1 MYSDKYKIRLPG
13 EVLADLEEAAA
24 AAPQACSVAPPKKRR
39 HLKPFTGKKS
49 EKPSPEIE
57 EILAAV
63 QSPAN

>member
-1 MYSDKYKIRLPG
+1 MNSDKYKIRLPG

-24 AAPQACSVAPPKKRR
+24 APQACSVKPPKRY
-39 HLKPFTGKKS
+39 LKPFTGKKS

>member
-1 MYSDKYKIRLPG
+1 MYSDKYKIRLPA
-13 EVLADLEEAAA
+13 EVLSDLEEAA
-24 AAPQACSVAPPKKRR
+24 AAPQACSATPPKKKRY
-39 HLKPFTGKKS
+39 LKPFTGKKS

>member
-13 EVLADLEEAAA
+13 EVLANLEEAA
-24 AAPQACSVAPPKKRR
+24 AAPQACSVAPPKKAAPR
-39 HLKPFTGKKS
+39 KTSKKV
-49 EKPSPEIE
+49 SPEIE

>member
-13 EVLADLEEAAA
+13 EV
-24 AAPQACSVAPPKKRR
+24 APQACSVKPPKRY
-39 HLKPFTGKKS
+39 LKPFTGKKS